1 MSGTATDR
9 LLERLARW
17 RTSLEL
23 HKRYAALP
31 EPLYRR
37 VQPWPA
43 HPRPAAW
50 ILAHALT
57 QVAQLEAL
65 VRERADDEAMAEALE
80 LMTQLAN
87 LVGAQGL
94 ERFIPLADPS
104 REDTSVWEEV
114 ARAESA
120 ASAAAAPSAAPPA
133 ASVAAPVA
141 APSPTPPAPAR
152 APAAATPARP
162 AARPAPKAPSTT
174 RSPARATTRA
184 TKHATAS
191 TLPPDRVPVL
201 TDTANT
207 PLHRATA
214 SATASQQIA
223 SNDSTRQMLRPGL
236 EPTAELPQLKSRELP
251 VPPPARTARQPAAP
265 PRPALTPEQ
274 VATVVADATRLLGW
288 GKRWHE
294 LPDAIS
300 RLADRPPVDE
310 IRAVL
315 RTRKAEIESGN
326 AGARPRT

>member
-65 VRERADDEAMAEALE
+65 VRERANDEAMAEALE

-104 REDTSVWEEV
+104 REDTTVWEEV
-114 ARAESA
+114 ARAEAA
-120 ASAAAAPSAAPPA
+120 ASAPPPVTPPTAAPTA
-133 ASVAAPVA
+133 
-141 APSPTPPAPAR
+141 
-152 APAAATPARP
+152 APAAATPLAAPAATASPRAATAPRP
-162 AARPAPKAPSTT
+162 ATRPAPKAPAAS
-174 RSPARATTRA
+174 RPPPRATTRA

-207 PLHRATA
+207 PLQRAAT
-214 SATASQQIA
+214 SSTASQQIS

-236 EPTAELPQLKSRELP
+236 EPTAQLPQLKSRELP
-251 VPPPARTARQPAAP
+251 APAPARAPRQPAPP
-265 PRPALTPEQ
+265 PRPVLTPEQ
-274 VATVVADATRLLGW
+274 VATVIADATRLLGW

-300 RLADRPPVDE
+300 RLADRPPVE
-310 IRAVL
+310 EVRAVL
-315 RTRKAEIESGN
+315 RTRKAEIE
-326 AGARPRT
+326 AGSAATRTKT